1 MKTIVKSIDALIL
14 DVFLSIIM
22 NVFAREEI
30 NDLLT
35 VDAKREIQDD
45 METRLF
51 TTKER

>member
-1 MKTIVKSIDALIL
+1 M
-14 DVFLSIIM
+14 FLSIIM
-22 NVFAREEI
+22 NVLAREET

-51 TTKER
+51 TAKER